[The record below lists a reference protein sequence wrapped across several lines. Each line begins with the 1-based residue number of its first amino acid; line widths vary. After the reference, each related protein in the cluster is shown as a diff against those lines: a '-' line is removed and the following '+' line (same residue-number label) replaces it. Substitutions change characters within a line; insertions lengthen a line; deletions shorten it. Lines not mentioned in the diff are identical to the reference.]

1 MRGEGW
7 TERILDCI
15 DSATVAVAMG
25 TVHWTDG
32 TRFDV
37 RAVPERTSAVGAALI
52 LDGTQTVGA
61 VPIDVKALDPDALIV
76 AAYKWLL
83 GPYSLSLAWFGECY
97 LDGVPLEEAWIGRRG
112 SENFAGLVD
121 YVDEYQPGALRF
133 DVGQRS
139 NFALMPAVCGHGAPE
154 GESGAT
160 PGGGVVPRQ
169 QRAGVTQRVQH
180 RRRRGGAGGGGLG
193 GGAGLLA
200 RNALD
205 TWHVWV

>member
-1 MRGEGW
+1 MCG
-7 TERILDCI
+7 
-15 DSATVAVAMG
+15 
-25 TVHWTDG
+25 
-32 TRFDV
+32 
-37 RAVPERTSAVGAALI
+37 PERTRAVGAALI

-121 YVDEYQPGALRF
+121 YVD
-133 DVGQRS
+133 D
-139 NFALMPAVCGHGAPE
+139 
-154 GESGAT
+154 
-160 PGGGVVPRQ
+160 
-169 QRAGVTQRVQH
+169 QRVQH